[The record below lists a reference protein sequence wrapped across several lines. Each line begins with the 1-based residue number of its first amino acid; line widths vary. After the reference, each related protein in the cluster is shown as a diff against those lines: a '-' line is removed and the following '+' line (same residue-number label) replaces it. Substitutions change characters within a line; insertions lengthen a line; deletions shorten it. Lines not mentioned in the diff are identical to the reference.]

1 MKKASYL
8 YIILFAIVS
17 FAFINQSGHPKAK
30 IIFQKEYTIIN
41 TDTFYLNKARGKDM
55 LDRIKKAL
63 NEDPKKHC
71 EKKDGMI
78 YYYFKNQGIK
88 LSATIER
95 PKWPSMI
102 EINFNSNK
110 NLTKKI
116 HFYEGEVKLFD
127 VKIDKKTTF
136 KELFNNPRINNLIDF
151 GYYNKESKNVFLGY
165 FIINT
170 EYASYSV
177 FFDGYSNESA
187 VTYIN
192 AYL

>member
-1 MKKASYL
+1 MKKADYL

-17 FAFINQSGHPKAK
+17 FAFINQSGYPKAK

-41 TDTFYLNKARGKDM
+41 TDTFYLNKARDKDM
-55 LDRIKKAL
+55 LDRIKKSL
-63 NEDPKKHC
+63 NEIPKKSGV
-71 EKKDGMI
+71 KKDRMV

-88 LSATIER
+88 LSAPTDS

-102 EINFNSNK
+102 EINFNLNK

-116 HFYEGEVKLFD
+116 DLYEGEMKLFD

-177 FFDGYSNESA
+177 FFDGYSNESV